1 MRRWFSFITLLVNC
15 VLAVNLVATS
25 QESAESLDR
34 KRRLA
39 YYADESRIDELVSR
53 FSTRY
58 RAQDFVIRDVTLIS
72 VNQGRAVPGQVPV
85 HAIRE
90 SDSAS
95 DVHTGCVA

>member
-39 YYADESRIDELVSR
+39 YHADESRIDELVSR
-53 FSTRY
+53 FSASRGDALSSTVGFAA
-58 RAQDFVIRDVTLIS
+58 AQLLDDAIVRDGVADHVWRRT
-72 VNQGRAVPGQVPV
+72 V
-85 HAIRE
+85 RE
-90 SDSAS
+90 K
-95 DVHTGCVA
+95 